1 MCKHGWLDI
10 LHFSKRPYTFTF
22 ITHPF
27 DSAMKNKTIRTVF
40 ATLLCSQLGMGC
52 SGTPIK
58 LPVPFDRQQALAQ
71 LGNGTNQI
79 TGTILYEPDHGRVL
93 AYPDTFVS
101 CAGRDVLLLP
111 YTDFAREWALQY
123 YGKPVTDMAYR
134 LSHRGRSVTIEGQ
147 DAFFSASR
155 KTRCDEKGNFSFN
168 NIADGEFLLV
178 AKVKWL
184 GKDEEAYNFG
194 FAPEDIDEEEGSIVK
209 RITLSDSER
218 QVLTGPWP

>member
-1 MCKHGWLDI
+1 MNKNI
-10 LHFSKRPYTFTF
+10 LRIACT
-22 ITHPF
+22 
-27 DSAMKNKTIRTVF
+27 TVLF
-40 ATLLCSQLGMGC
+40 CQFGMGC
-52 SGTPIK
+52 SSAPIK
-58 LPVPFDRQQALAQ
+58 LPVPFDEQQARAQ
-71 LGNGTNQI
+71 LVNGNNQLS
-79 TGTILYEPDHGRVL
+79 GTILYEPDHGRVL

-101 CAGRDVLLLP
+101 CAGREVMLLP

-134 LSHRGRSVTIEGQ
+134 LSHRGRSVTVVGQ
-147 DAFFSASR
+147 DAFFAASR
-155 KTRCDEKGNFSFN
+155 KTECDDKGNFSFKN
-168 NIADGEFLLV
+168 VADGEYLLL

-209 RITLSDSER
+209 RVSLSGKER